1 MTDQTFLMTTQTRWQ
16 WVRIGQDLVGE
27 VAFDRFGTSVT
38 IGGLRYQNCHR
49 SSTKVSIQSLKTVVA
64 ATVKSIRLML
74 WFGQAER
81 AALII
86 YWFIGSKKFRQPA
99 ADDDIQ
105 LLEDYPAVHLTSL

>member
-1 MTDQTFLMTTQTRWQ
+1 MTSELPSELNKGFN
-16 WVRIGQDLVGE
+16 
-27 VAFDRFGTSVT
+27 T
-38 IGGLRYQNCHR
+38 I
-49 SSTKVSIQSLKTVVA
+49 TEA